1 MVVETKKEYYS
12 AQDENSKD
20 SGATSGGV
28 QTSTPLLNWEE
39 YLRDVE
45 STHSQLLQISYQL
58 RQSFSHLDNLQAEFE
73 SKYQMQKKDV
83 ESLKTYLKDIR
94 DTSQY
99 ASAKEKIETWSLDLK
114 QMSSLMPVSGGT
126 FVELFLGTTDLRFRR
141 KQQRI
146 AFKTQYELYKKR
158 LGPFFVWMTFLCFL
172 FERNRWLH
180 MLLQLFLAYYY
191 ASLAIRENILRA
203 NGSNIKSW
211 WIWHHY
217 LSMGIATCFLTWPDS
232 TSYAMFRNRLHIF
245 GMYTALLQIL
255 QARYQMARLY
265 TLRSLG
271 KAGEMDVANTDST
284 PIHWGS
290 SMKLLMPFVIVGQL
304 IQLYNCIFLYR
315 LWRMFPVESQI
326 LVASILFLS
335 TFAGNFSTTMYTL
348 YEKTRGKKHSS

>member
-1 MVVETKKEYYS
+1 MVVETKR
-12 AQDENSKD
+12 ENYNSVK
-20 SGATSGGV
+20 SGAEGSVATSSV
-28 QTSTPLLNWEE
+28 TSQTTPLLDWEE

-45 STHSQLLQISYQL
+45 SAH
-58 RQSFSHLDNLQAEFE
+58 REFE
-73 SKYQMQKKDV
+73 SKYRAQKKDV
-83 ESLKTYLKDIR
+83 ESLKSYLKDIN
-94 DTSQY
+94 DTVQY
-99 ASAKEKIETWSLDLK
+99 TTAKEKVESWSCDLK
-114 QMSSLMPVSGGT
+114 QLSSLMPVSGGL

-141 KQQRI
+141 RQQRI

-271 KAGEMDVANTDST
+271 KAGELDVANTDST
-284 PIHWGS
+284 QIHWGS
-290 SMKLLMPFVIVGQL
+290 SMKLLMPFVIVGQF
-304 IQLYNCIFLYR
+304 IQLYNCIFLYG
-315 LWRMFPVESQI
+315 LWRMFPLETQI

-335 TFAGNFSTTMYTL
+335 TFAETFVL
-348 YEKTRGKKHSS
+348 REIKKEPIHFPFHK

>member
-1 MVVETKKEYYS
+1 MK
-12 AQDENSKD
+12 
-20 SGATSGGV
+20 
-28 QTSTPLLNWEE
+28 
-39 YLRDVE
+39 
-45 STHSQLLQISYQL
+45 
-58 RQSFSHLDNLQAEFE
+58 QSFSQLDSLQAEFE
-73 SKYQMQKKDV
+73 SKYLTQKKDI
-83 ESLKTYLKDIR
+83 ESLKAYLKDIT
-94 DTSQY
+94 DTLQY
-99 ASAKEKIETWSLDLK
+99 KEAKEKIESWSRDLK
-114 QMSSLMPVSGGT
+114 QLSFLMPVSGGI
-126 FVELFLGTTDLRFRR
+126 FVELFLGTTDLGFRR
-141 KQQRI
+141 RQQRM

-158 LGPFFVWMTFLCFL
+158 LGPVFVCATFLCFL

-203 NGSNIKSW
+203 NGSNIKPW

-284 PIHWGS
+284 QIHWGS
-290 SMKLLMPFVIVGQL
+290 SMKLLMPFVIVGQF

-315 LWRMFPVESQI
+315 LWRMFPSETHI
-326 LVASILFLS
+326 LVASLLFLC
-335 TFAGNFSTTMYTL
+335 TFSGNFSTTMYTL
-348 YEKTRGKKHSS
+348 YEKATGNNNKKKKRT